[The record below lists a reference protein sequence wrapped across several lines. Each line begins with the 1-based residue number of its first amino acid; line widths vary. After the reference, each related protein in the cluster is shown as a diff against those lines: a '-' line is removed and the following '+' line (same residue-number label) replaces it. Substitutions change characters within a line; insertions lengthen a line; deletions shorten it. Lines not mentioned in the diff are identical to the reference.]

1 MKSYFIITLFLSF
14 IMLFLPFLSLSD
26 NFAYAPQSEKITVAD
41 ETGNVKDKTELSDY
55 LVGVVAAEMPATFHE
70 EALKAQAVAA
80 YSYYKYQT
88 ENGKEAITDSSAVH
102 QEYKTKEE
110 LKEFWGDKYDFYLQK
125 IEETVSAV
133 SGEYLVSEGKAV
145 PALYHALSSGMTE
158 SAEIVFG
165 KEVLS
170 LKSVTSPGDRLSPDY
185 ISEKAFTKEEICS
198 LTDFKG
204 NGEKIEIT
212 QSTDSKFVKQIIV
225 FGKEY
230 DGKEIRTLLNLNSPY
245 FTVKKQDEK
254 YIFTVYGKG
263 HGVGMSQYSAD
274 YMARQGSS
282 YEEILMHFY
291 SECSIAK

>member
-26 NFAYAPQSEKITVAD
+26 NFTYVPQSEKITVAD

-55 LVGVVAAEMPATFHE
+55 LVGVVAAEMPASFHE

-80 YSYYKYQT
+80 YSYYKYQK
-88 ENGKEAITDSSAVH
+88 ENGAEAIIGSSAVH
-102 QEYKTKEE
+102 QGYKTKEE

-125 IEETVSAV
+125 IEDAVGAV
-133 SGEYLVSEGKAV
+133 SGEYLISEGKTV
-145 PALYHALSSGMTE
+145 PALYHALSSGVTE
-158 SAEIVFG
+158 SAETVFG
-165 KEVLS
+165 KEVPS
-170 LKSVTSPGDRLSPDY
+170 LEGVTSPGDRLSPDY
-185 ISEKAFTKEEICS
+185 ITEKAFTKEEICS
-198 LTDFKG
+198 LTEFESD
-204 NGEKIEIT
+204 NETIEIT
-212 QSTDSKFVKQIIV
+212 QSTDSKFVKKILV

-230 DGKEIRTLLNLNSPY
+230 SGTELRTALKLNSPY
-245 FTVKKQDEK
+245 FTVKKQKEK